1 MTAFHLRMAEMHS
14 ETFYLLDQL
23 ETADML
29 QIDGLHAFQFDLN
42 EALLDQAD
50 AAAELG
56 QPFASDEEVLRIES
70 MDGRDRRVWRF
81 SYNEVM
87 EAVYAPEEGSWT
99 LLSAGTEHR
108 LFCLGAIS
116 ASGDDE

>member
-1 MTAFHLRMAEMHS
+1 
-14 ETFYLLDQL
+14 
-23 ETADML
+23 
-29 QIDGLHAFQFDLN
+29 
-42 EALLDQAD
+42 
-50 AAAELG
+50 
-56 QPFASDEEVLRIES
+56 